1 MISKEYPPKTACGKK
16 LPILSCDLATL
27 GVHAT
32 VHKCVSLKNI
42 IKLHRFAH
50 RPLYFAG
57 IAFQGRLWYVRRMQ
71 SSSNQRPYTIFGTR
85 DRRTAFGATDFLRS
99 NERLAALLPA
109 AMRIGNLQKD
119 VRVILPPMYGGCDVL
134 SFQESVLVLA
144 VPSSAVAAKLK
155 QQLPKLQA
163 GLQKKGWQVES
174 VRIKI
179 QVGRAVAAAQPQAV
193 KRVLELPPTAV
204 QAFEELG
211 ETLPA
216 TAQNAPLI
224 AALRRL
230 AEKRK

>member
-1 MISKEYPPKTACGKK
+1 M
-16 LPILSCDLATL
+16 
-27 GVHAT
+27 H
-32 VHKCVSLKNI
+32 
-42 IKLHRFAH
+42 FAN
-50 RPLYFAG
+50 
-57 IAFQGRLWYVRRMQ
+57 IAFRGRLWYVRRMQ

-119 VRVILPPMYGGCDVL
+119 LRVVLPPMYGGCDVL
-134 SFQESVLVLA
+134 SFQDSVLVLA

-211 ETLPA
+211 EALPA

>member
-1 MISKEYPPKTACGKK
+1 MIANYHRSQAAYGKK
-16 LPILSCDLATL
+16 PPILSCDLATL
-27 GVHAT
+27 GVDAT
-32 VHKCVSLKNI
+32 VHKCVPLKNI
-42 IKLHRFAH
+42 IKLHRLVH
-50 RPLYFAG
+50 RPPNFAG
-57 IAFQGRLWYVRRMQ
+57 IAFRGRLWYVRRMQ
-71 SSSNQRPYTIFGTR
+71 SSSNQRPYTIYGTR

-99 NERLAALLPA
+99 NERMAALLPA

-119 VRVILPPMYGGCDVL
+119 VRVILPPMYAGCDVL

-179 QVGRAVAAAQPQAV
+179 QVGRALPQPQAV

-211 ETLPA
+211 EALPA